1 MHCPA
6 CNHSNPE
13 GSRFCTACGA
23 AFSAQPAASA
33 HSVSAPTAGEH
44 RQVTVLFSDL

>member
-1 MHCPA
+1 MHCPI
-6 CNHSNPE
+6 CHQENPNHAK
-13 GSRFCTACGA
+13 FCVECGA

-33 HSVSAPTAGEH
+33 HSVSAPAIGER